1 MRLYNTLTRREEE
14 FAPADGRTVRMY
26 TCGLTVYARGHIGNF
41 RTFVATDVL
50 RRALRH
56 QEGLAVRQ
64 VMNFTDVDDRTI
76 LESQKA
82 GVPLREYTGRY
93 IQAFLEDARALGLER
108 VEEMPRAT
116 DDENIAAMGQTIEAL
131 ERNGH
136 TYRTDGSIY
145 FRIST
150 LPEYGKL
157 ARLDH
162 SGIRSGARIDADK
175 YDKDNAR
182 DFVLWKATT
191 PGEPTWDPG
200 IGPGRPGW
208 HIECSAMAL
217 RLLGEPPIDIH
228 AGGVD
233 LIFPH
238 HENEIAQSEG
248 ATGRQFSRFWVHV
261 EHLMIDDDDKGAEKM
276 SKSLGNVFT
285 LADVAERRFRP
296 SALRYLYLGT
306 HYRKQLRFSWTA
318 MAQAEEALKR
328 ITDFLARLDRLPDAA
343 AGVGKPEDPAAG
355 SRAVAEKLDAAS
367 GGVAAHIA
375 DDLNTAAALGV
386 IFDLVRALNTAID
399 SGELR
404 AADATAVRAAFERF
418 DLVLGVLSLRR
429 AEDDRPPVPAE
440 EIEQLIEA
448 RRGARLARN
457 FAEADRIRQGLEARG
472 ILLEDAGS
480 VTRWKRK

>member
-1 MRLYNTLTRREEE
+1 MRLYNTLTRTEEE
-14 FAPADGRTVRMY
+14 FAPARDRTVRMY

-56 QEGLAVRQ
+56 EEGYEMRH

-82 GVPLREYTGRY
+82 GVPLREYTSRY
-93 IQAFLEDARALGLER
+93 IDAYLEDAGALGLER
-108 VEEMPRAT
+108 VEETPRAT
-116 DDENIAAMGQTIEAL
+116 DDENIAAMGETIKAL

-136 TYRTDGSIY
+136 TYSSDGSIY
-145 FRIST
+145 FKIST
-150 LPEYGKL
+150 LPDYGKL
-157 ARLDH
+157 VHLDH
-162 SGIRSGARIDADK
+162 SGIKSGARVDSDK
-175 YDKDNAR
+175 YDKEDAR
-182 DFVLWKATT
+182 DFVLWKATK

-248 ATGRQFSRFWVHV
+248 ATGRPFSRFWVHV
-261 EHLMIDDDDKGAEKM
+261 EHLMIDDDDKGTEKM
-276 SKSLGNVFT
+276 SKSLCNVFNI
-285 LADVAERRFRP
+285 ADIIGRGFRP

-328 ITDFLARLDRLPDAA
+328 ITDFLARLENLQAGDGDPSLRERLDEA
-343 AGVGKPEDPAAG
+343 
-355 SRAVAEKLDAAS
+355 SRAFAS
-367 GGVAAHIA
+367 HIA

-386 IFDLVRALNTAID
+386 MFDLVRALNTAID
-399 SGELR
+399 VGEVR
-404 AADATAVRAAFERF
+404 EPGAAAVRETFERF
-418 DLVLGVLSLRR
+418 DKLLGVLALRR
-429 AEDDRPPVPAE
+429 AEDEKPPVPVE
-440 EIEQLIEA
+440 EIERLIEA
-448 RRGARLARN
+448 RRAARLARN
-457 FAEADRIRQGLEARG
+457 FAEADRIRKDLDERG
-472 ILLEDAGS
+472 ILLEDTGS
-480 VTRWKRK
+480 TTRWKRK